1 MGPADADHD
10 KVFDAHK
17 TYLRGQTEDK
27 TRTRIVRVLVK
38 NPDYQDTRCLEILKT
53 DIAVVLFY

>member
-1 MGPADADHD
+1 LGPADTDHD

-38 NPDYQDTRCLEILKT
+38 NPDYQDTGFLEILKT
-53 DIAVVLFY
+53 DITVVLFY